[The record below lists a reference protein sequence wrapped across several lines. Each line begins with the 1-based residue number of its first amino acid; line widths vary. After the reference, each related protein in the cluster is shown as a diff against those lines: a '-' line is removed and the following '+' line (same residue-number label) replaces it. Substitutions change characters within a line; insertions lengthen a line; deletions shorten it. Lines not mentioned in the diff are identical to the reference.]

1 MFTKKIVYS
10 INYNDLE
17 ELFARVF
24 SNLQDYCFVSDQEAG
39 NNSLHSFTVTS
50 LDGDEA
56 QAALDAINNDASYNI
71 VLDALNV
78 MCYKGFISP
87 GEYLVE
93 VSW

>member
-1 MFTKKIVYS
+1 MFTKKVVYS
-10 INYNDLE
+10 ISYNDLE
-17 ELFARVF
+17 ELFARTF
-24 SNLQDYCFVSDQEAG
+24 PNLQDYCFVSDQGAD
-39 NNSLHSFTVTS
+39 NDSQHSFTVTS

-56 QAALDAINNDASYNI
+56 QEALNAINNDTSYNI
-71 VLDALNV
+71 ALDALNV

>member
-1 MFTKKIVYS
+1 MFTKKVIYS
-10 INYNDLE
+10 ISYNDLE

-39 NNSLHSFTVTS
+39 NNSQHRFIVNS
-50 LDGDEA
+50 LDGDGA
-56 QAALDAINNDASYNI
+56 QAALEAINNDTSYNI
-71 VLDALNV
+71 ALDALNV
-78 MCYKGFISP
+78 MCYKGLIRP